1 MVKATALLV
10 LPCVACAACAETPR
24 APDERGA
31 EDAGAALGGRWTVV
45 SVEAG
50 GQPVDGLKNA
60 ELLLEGGKKTFRM
73 PSGVTEAGTYTLD
86 LSRKPRWIDATTEGK
101 PGVQRGIYEID
112 GKTLRMCFAQAGG
125 ERPGAFE
132 TRDGADLVL
141 LVLER
146 GGPEKPAG
154 APHAPES
161 TSATTVELPRK
172 RAFRMGFTGF
182 VHDITPEAV
191 AASRKFVRENG
202 DILAH
207 HIEGVPWAEALG
219 DLPFS
224 KKFLEEWEGK
234 RSATPPKGKVY
245 LAVSPGRG
253 DLKPAEKAMP
263 IPPELR
269 GKPYDDPLVKKAYLA
284 YCRRAIEFF
293 RPDYLCIG
301 IEVNEIHDGGTRVWN
316 AYVDLHRHVRDAIRK
331 ERPELPVFAS
341 FTLHNLFKKQGRML
355 ESFEAL
361 MEWNDVVG
369 VSYYPFFIEDSKRLS
384 ALDWMC
390 ERFEKFGKPFAMV
403 ETNDAA
409 ERLVFPK
416 AGHVIDGSPE
426 KQLRYHEKI
435 FALAQEKRFLFVIDF
450 IHQDYD
456 RLWER
461 IEASSPELFMSWRD
475 CGLLDEA
482 GKSRPALELWRRW
495 LAMPL
500 GG

>member
-1 MVKATALLV
+1 VKPIRLL
-10 LPCVACAACAETPR
+10 LLGAACAG
-24 APDERGA
+24 APLAGGA
-31 EDAGAALGGRWTVV
+31 RDTADQDPVAGRWTVV
-45 SVEAG
+45 SVEAA
-50 GQPVDGLKNA
+50 GQPVDALKGA
-60 ELLLEGGKKTFRM
+60 ELLLDAGKKTFRM
-73 PSGVTEAGTYTLD
+73 PSGATEAGTYALD
-86 LSRKPRWIDATTEGK
+86 ASRNPRWIDATTEGK
-101 PGVQRGIYEID
+101 SGVQKGIYEID

-125 ERPGAFE
+125 ERPGAFA

-146 GGPEKPAG
+146 GGPEPPPAS
-154 APHAPES
+154 PHTPDS
-161 TSATTVELPRK
+161 TSIAKVELPRK

-191 AASRKFVRENG
+191 AASRAFVRENA

-207 HIEGVPWAEALG
+207 HIEGVPWAEALA

-224 KKFLEEWEGK
+224 KDFLAEWEGK
-234 RSATPPKGKVY
+234 RSATPPRGKVY
-245 LAVSPGRG
+245 LALSPGRG

-269 GKPYDDPLVKKAYLA
+269 GKSYDDPLVKKAYLA

-293 RPDYLCIG
+293 RPDWLCIG
-301 IEVNEIHDGGTRVWN
+301 IEVNEIHDSGTRVWN

-361 MEWNDVVG
+361 MEWNDVAA

-390 ERFEKFGKPFAMV
+390 ERFEKFKKPFAMV

-409 ERLVFPK
+409 ERLAFPR
-416 AGHVIDGSPE
+416 AGHVIAGTPE
-426 KQLRYHEKI
+426 KQLRYHEKL
-435 FALAQEKRFLFVIDF
+435 FGLAQEKRFLFVIDF

-461 IEASSPELFMSWRD
+461 IEASSPELFMAWRD

-482 GKSRPALELWRRW
+482 GKPRPALELWRRW
-495 LAMPL
+495 LAVPL

>member
-1 MVKATALLV
+1 MKAILPLL
-10 LPCVACAACAETPR
+10 LGAACAE
-24 APDERGA
+24 APLSGDGKGGA
-31 EDAGAALGGRWTVV
+31 EEAAIAGRWTVV

-50 GQPVDGLKNA
+50 GQPMEGLKNA

-73 PSGVTEAGTYTLD
+73 PSGITEPGTYTLD
-86 LSRKPRWIDATTEGK
+86 ASREPRWIDATTEGK
-101 PGVQRGIYEID
+101 PGIQKGIYEID
-112 GKTLRMCFAQAGG
+112 GKTLRMCFAQGGG
-125 ERPGAFE
+125 ERPRHFE
-132 TRDGADLVL
+132 TRAGADLVL
-141 LVLER
+141 LVLSR
-146 GGPEKPAG
+146 DRPDASGTP
-154 APHAPES
+154 APHAPERAS
-161 TSATTVELPRK
+161 VVELPAK
-172 RAFRMGFTGF
+172 RAFRMGFTCF

-191 AASRKFVRENG
+191 AASRAFVRENG

-224 KKFLEEWEGK
+224 KELLDEWEGK

-253 DLKPAEKAMP
+253 DLKPAEKALP
-263 IPPELR
+263 VPPELR

-293 RPDYLCIG
+293 RPDWLCIG
-301 IEVNEIHDGGTRVWN
+301 IEVNEIHDAGTRMWN

-331 ERPELPVFAS
+331 DRPELPVFAS

-361 MEWNDVVG
+361 MEWNDVVA

-390 ERFEKFGKPFAMV
+390 GRFEKYRKPFAMV

-426 KQLRYHEKI
+426 KQLRYHEKLLG
-435 FALAQEKRFLFVIDF
+435 LAQERRFVFVIDF

-461 IEASSPELFMSWRD
+461 IEASSPELFMAWRD

-482 GKSRPALELWRRW
+482 GKSRPSLELWRRW
-495 LAMPL
+495 LAVPL
-500 GG
+500 GE